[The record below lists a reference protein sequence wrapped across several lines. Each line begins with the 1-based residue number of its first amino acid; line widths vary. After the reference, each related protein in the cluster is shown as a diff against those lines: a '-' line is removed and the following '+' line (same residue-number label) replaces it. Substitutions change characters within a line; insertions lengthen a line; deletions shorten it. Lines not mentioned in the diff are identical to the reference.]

1 MKLVD
6 LLGNR
11 PKYSETVPSTN
22 KKVNFRPFLVKEEK
36 LLLMAKQGQ
45 ERSDIGRVLKQ
56 IITNCDVDSV
66 VDVEKLASFDIE
78 YLFLKIRS
86 KTVNNLI
93 ELSYTD
99 TEDEEPYKF
108 TVDLDTIEVTRT
120 DGHTNIIKLTDTSGL
135 VMKYPTI
142 DVMDRFF
149 DNEEIENII
158 FYLIK
163 SCLDEYY
170 DGDKIIT
177 FKDHTKE
184 EIEEFVD
191 DLPTNVITE
200 FDKFFDTMPRLYH
213 KLEYKNK
220 NGTERSIEL
229 RTLEDFFTLR

>member
-1 MKLVD
+1 MALPKLMHPTFE
-6 LLGNR
+6 L
-11 PKYSETVPSTN
+11 TVPSTN